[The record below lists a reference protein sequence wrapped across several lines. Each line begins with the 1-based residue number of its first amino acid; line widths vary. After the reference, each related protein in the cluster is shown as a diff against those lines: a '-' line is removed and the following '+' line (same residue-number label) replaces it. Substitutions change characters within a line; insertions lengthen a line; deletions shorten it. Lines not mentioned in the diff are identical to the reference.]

1 VQDVALKMKKEIGM
15 EGIWSCSKARKGY
28 SGTAILLPSTAD
40 RIASETVLGAAEL
53 QSGEHLEKLPL
64 GLNRPILSEELGP
77 GEAEGEGR
85 IVTAQFG
92 SELKLVNVYVPNA
105 GDGLKRLD
113 FRING
118 WESWIRNSYMKR
130 DKNSTT
136 GSGDGGSGESPPMVL
151 CGDLNVA
158 HLDKDFFCPENKDYE
173 KLPGTTPQERE
184 TFGRLL
190 SERGMVDTF
199 RAFHPNAS
207 GVYSYWSQRAR
218 NRQWNR
224 GLRLDYFV
232 ADKVLMEADSHSND
246 DNGRSEKDEGY
257 RGSLFVLD
265 SRVLDTSTIGVSD
278 HAPVALLLGRQ
289 RRRQ

>member
-1 VQDVALKMKKEIGM
+1 LKIISWNVAGLRSFFNKPEKLRALKSLVQDERPDVLCLQETKLQEIHVQDVALKMKKEI
-15 EGIWSCSKARKGY
+15 GIWSCSKARKGY

-40 RIASETVLGAAEL
+40 RIASETSVIAQRQLQDSHRCKVGMFVLRPVL
-53 QSGEHLEKLPL
+53 LPL
-64 GLNRPILSEELGP
+64 PPR
-77 GEAEGEGR
+77 
-85 IVTAQFG
+85 

-130 DKNSTT
+130 DKNSTR
-136 GSGDGGSGESPPMVL
+136 
-151 CGDLNVA
+151 DLNVA

-232 ADKVLMEADSHSND
+232 ADKVLMEADS
-246 DNGRSEKDEGY
+246 
-257 RGSLFVLD
+257 
-265 SRVLDTSTIGVSD
+265 
-278 HAPVALLLGRQ
+278 
-289 RRRQ
+289 